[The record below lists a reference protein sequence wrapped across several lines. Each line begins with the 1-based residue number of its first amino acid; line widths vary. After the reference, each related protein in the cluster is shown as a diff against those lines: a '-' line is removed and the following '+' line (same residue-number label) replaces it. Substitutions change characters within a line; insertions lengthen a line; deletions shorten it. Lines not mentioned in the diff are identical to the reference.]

1 MQDPARRVTSPP
13 KHEAVIIPVDL
24 QGVFRIAVISL
35 GMAVGG
41 ASMLGAVAQ
50 TSEEARIDEVDP
62 GQSVANAVIE
72 LAGWV
77 IATEDHR
84 DFPFAIIDKSAA
96 QVLVFGGDGKLKGLA
111 PVLVGSADGDHSAPG
126 VGDRELKDIPAKDRT
141 TPAGRFVAGYGPATG
156 GQRVLW
162 VDYETA
168 VSIHPIATGNRAEKR
183 EERLATPT
191 PDDNRI
197 THGCINVSQEF
208 YDKVVRATFAKGGVF
223 YVLPDDMT
231 MEEAFPGF
239 GNANLAT
246 SVVGAFSMSSLTEAA
261 GGK

>member
-1 MQDPARRVTSPP
+1 M
-13 KHEAVIIPVDL
+13 
-24 QGVFRIAVISL
+24 VFGS
-35 GMAVGG
+35 
-41 ASMLGAVAQ
+41 ASMLSAVAQ
-50 TSEEARIDEVDP
+50 TADAPKVDEVDP
-62 GQSVANAVIE
+62 GQPVGATVIE

-84 DFPFAIIDKSAA
+84 GYPFAIVDKAAA
-96 QVLVFGGDGKLKGLA
+96 QVLVFGADGKLKGLA
-111 PVLVGSADGDHSAPG
+111 PVLVGSAEGDHSAPG
-126 VGDRELKDIPAKDRT
+126 IGDRELKDIPAKDRT

-168 VSIHPIATGNRAEKR
+168 VSIHPITTGNRAEKR
-183 EERLATPT
+183 EERLATPK

-197 THGCINVSQEF
+197 THGCINVSQDF
-208 YDKVVRATFAKGGVF
+208 YDRIVRATFAKGGVF
-223 YVLPDDMT
+223 YVLPDAMT

-239 GNANLAT
+239 GYANLAT
-246 SVVGAFSMSSLTEAA
+246 SLVGAFSMSSLSEAKS